1 MTSNPSSD
9 RKTHIRQIAQ
19 SLFRQ
24 KGYSATSMREIAE
37 AVGIKA
43 ASLYNH
49 FKKKEEI
56 LADICFDLANQFF
69 QAIGEVE
76 SMEVSATRT
85 LKEAIKAHVK
95 VITKD
100 LDASGVFL
108 HEWRSLDDKNLQNFI
123 SQRKEY
129 EKHFYQIIE
138 KGIQKEEFKSVDT
151 HFFCLGLFSAMN
163 WLYDWYKPTGK
174 LSPEDIA
181 NQLFHLLFD
190 GLKLEKA

>member
-1 MTSNPSSD
+1 MIPSSD

-19 SLFRQ
+19 SLFRK

-37 AVGIKA
+37 EVGIKA

-56 LADICFDLANQFF
+56 LADICFDLAHQFF

-76 SMEVSATRT
+76 KMEISPTKT

-108 HEWRSLDDKNLQNFI
+108 HEWRSLDKENLPKFML
-123 SQRKEY
+123 QRKEY
-129 EKHFYQIIE
+129 EQHFYQIIE
-138 KGIQKEEFKSVDT
+138 KGIQTNEFKNVDA
-151 HFFCLGLFSAMN
+151 HFFCLGLFSAM
-163 WLYDWYKPTGK
+163 
-174 LSPEDIA
+174 
-181 NQLFHLLFD
+181 
-190 GLKLEKA
+190 

>member
-1 MTSNPSSD
+1 MTPNLN

-19 SLFRQ
+19 SLFRE

-49 FKKKEEI
+49 FKKGKEEI
-56 LADICFDLANQFF
+56 LADICFDLAHQFF
-69 QAIGEVE
+69 QAIGKVE
-76 SMEVSATRT
+76 RMEISATET
-85 LKEAIKAHVK
+85 LNEAIKAHVK

-108 HEWRSLDDKNLQNFI
+108 HEWRSLDKENLQKFML
-123 SQRKEY
+123 QRKEY
-129 EKHFYQIIE
+129 EQHFYKIIE
-138 KGIQKEEFKSVDT
+138 KGIQTKEFKNVDT

-190 GLKLEKA
+190 GLKK